1 MSYLFK
7 SEDVFSLANFV
18 NAETKQKAAEL
29 QFKHCPLCKG
39 GQHNDRWTFSVNVV
53 TGKFKC
59 QRSSCGKQGG
69 FITLAKEVGF
79 PLDFGTKEPLTKT
92 YKRLPQISPQN
103 IIIRDG
109 AVEYLNNR
117 GIPETITRKYG
128 ITTQK
133 DNQNIICMPFYDWNG
148 ELTMIKYRNIK
159 FKKGDNGSKEWVSKD
174 TKPILYGIQNV
185 NYDNDTL
192 VITEGQID
200 SLSLTAAGIENAVSV
215 PMGKNNFN
223 WINTCWDFLQHF
235 SKIIVFGDNENG
247 QITLVNEIAQ
257 KLKRH
262 QILVVRPSDYQGM
275 KDANDILR
283 NVGVSELVQAVNN
296 AKPLQVDRITS
307 LADIKSVD
315 ISEMPHFSTGIAEI
329 DKLTGGFFEGQ
340 LIILSGKRGEGKS
353 TLASQIVIEAVDQH
367 IPTLVY
373 SGELP
378 NYQFKNW
385 INLQSAGI
393 DNLIPHIS
401 NGREYFTI
409 KNDEIKESINE
420 WYRDL
425 LYIVDDGELP
435 DGETELDLIE
445 TAIYRH
451 KIKFCLVDNLMC
463 LAEYGESIYQ
473 NQGKV
478 VKRLKEIATA
488 AKCTILLIAHE
499 RKMQSSDLSDNVSG
513 SSDITNRAD
522 VVLRYARSADD
533 NGGHIEVAKNRLFGT
548 LARVSNK
555 NQIVTS
561 FDPASR
567 RISTEKSW
575 NMYKV
580 YGWANQSRTTEKLQ
594 PIGEDGDLPF

>member
-1 MSYLFK
+1 MSY
-7 SEDVFSLANFV
+7 
-18 NAETKQKAAEL
+18 
-29 QFKHCPLCKG
+29 QFKTSDIYDLVRFIGADVQVKGEEVNFLYCPFCKG
-39 GQHNDRWTFSVNVV
+39 GEHGDKYKFYINTK
-53 TGKFKC
+53 TGKFIFH
-59 QRSSCGKQGG
+59 RGSCGKQGN
-69 FITLAKEVGF
+69 FYTLAKEVNF
-79 PLDFGTKEPLTKT
+79 PLDFGTKEPLPKT
-92 YKRLPQISPQN
+92 YRQLPQVSPKD
-103 IIIRDG
+103 ITIRDG
-109 AVEYLNNR
+109 AIDYMNSRKISE
-117 GIPETITRKYG
+117 PTIRKYG

-133 DNQNIICMPFYDWNG
+133 DNQSIICMPFYDWNG
-148 ELTMIKYRNIK
+148 ELTMIKYRNTK

-185 NYDNDTL
+185 NYDNGTL

-200 SLSLTAAGIENAVSV
+200 SLSLTEAGIENALSV

-223 WINTCWDFLQHF
+223 WVNTCWDFLQHF
-235 SKIIVFGDNENG
+235 KKIIVFGDNENG
-247 QITLVNEIAQ
+247 KITLVDEIARM
-257 KLKRH
+257 LKRH
-262 QILVVRPSDYQGM
+262 QILVVRSSDYQGM

-283 NVGVSELVQAVNN
+283 HFGKQALIQAVTN
-296 AKPLQVDRITS
+296 AKPLQIDRIIS

-329 DKLTGGFFEGQ
+329 DRLTGGFFEGQ
-340 LIILSGKRGEGKS
+340 LILLSGKRGEGKS
-353 TLASQIVIEAVDQH
+353 TIASQFVIEAVDQS

-385 INLQSAGI
+385 IDLQIAGA
-393 DNLIPHIS
+393 DNLIPHFS

-425 LYIVDDGELP
+425 LYIVEDGDLP
-435 DGETELDLIE
+435 TGQTELDLIE

-488 AKCTILLIAHE
+488 AQCTILLIAHE

-522 VVLRYARSADD
+522 VVLRYARSTEN
-533 NGGHIEVAKNRLFGT
+533 NGGYIEVAKNRLFGT
-548 LARVSNK
+548 LAKLSSK
-555 NQIVTS
+555 SQIDTS
-561 FDPASR
+561 FDTTSR
-567 RISTEKSW
+567 RISTDQSW
-575 NMYKV
+575 NMYKT
-580 YGWANQSRTTEKLQ
+580 YGWVNRSKPDTDLQ

>member
-7 SEDVFSLANFV
+7 SEDVFSLANFT
-18 NAETKQKAAEL
+18 NSETKQKGIEL
-29 QFKHCPLCKG
+29 QFKRCPLCNG
-39 GQHNDRWTFSVNVV
+39 GQHDDKWTFSINIV
-53 TGKFKC
+53 TGQFKC
-59 QRSSCGKQGG
+59 QRSSCGKQGS
-69 FITLAKEVGF
+69 FITLAREVGF
-79 PLDFGTKEPLTKT
+79 HLDFGTREPITKT
-92 YKRLPQISPQN
+92 YRRLPQIAQQN
-103 IIIRDG
+103 ITIRDG
-109 AVEYLNNR
+109 AINYMNSR
-117 GIPETITRKYG
+117 AISETIIRRYG

-133 DNQNIICMPFYDWNG
+133 DNQNILCMPFYDWNG
-148 ELTMIKYRNIK
+148 ELTMIKYRNTK
-159 FKKGDNGSKEWVSKD
+159 CKKGDNGSKEWVSKD

-192 VITEGQID
+192 IITEGQID
-200 SLSLTAAGIENAVSV
+200 SLSLTEAGIENALSV

-223 WINTCWDFLQHF
+223 WVNTCWDFLQHF
-235 SKIIVFGDNENG
+235 KKIIVFGDNENG
-247 QITLVNEIAQ
+247 KITLVDEIARM
-257 KLKRH
+257 LKRH
-262 QILVVRPSDYQGM
+262 QILVIRSSDYQGM

-283 NVGVSELVQAVNN
+283 QLGKQALIQAVNN
-296 AKPLQVDRITS
+296 AKPIQVDRIIS

-315 ISEMPHFSTGIAEI
+315 ISQMPHFSTGISEI
-329 DKLTGGFFEGQ
+329 DRLTGGFFEGQ
-340 LIILSGKRGEGKS
+340 LILLSGKRGEGKS
-353 TLASQIVIEAVDQH
+353 TLASQFVIEAVDQN

-385 INLQSAGI
+385 IDLQIAGT

-401 NGREYFTI
+401 NGREYFTM
-409 KNDEIKESINE
+409 KNDEIKESISE

-425 LYIVDDGELP
+425 LYIVEDGDLP
-435 DGETELDLIE
+435 TGQTELDLIE

-478 VKRLKEIATA
+478 VKRLKEIAA
-488 AKCTILLIAHE
+488 AAQCTILLIAHE

-522 VVLRYARSADD
+522 VVLRYARSTDN
-533 NGGHIEVAKNRLFGT
+533 NGGYIEVAKNRLFGT
-548 LARVSNK
+548 LAKLSSK
-555 NQIVTS
+555 NQIDTS
-561 FDPASR
+561 FDTASR
-567 RISTEKSW
+567 RISTDKSL
-575 NMYKV
+575 NKYKV
-580 YGWANQSRTTEKLQ
+580 YGWINQSKPDANLQ